1 MKKSNKKKQRCP
13 KCDGFLVI
21 PSNRESIQCTNC
33 GWTHYLGLD
42 ISAKERAKE
51 VPTSKKKGKGGP
63 FK

>member
-1 MKKSNKKKQRCP
+1 MQKSNNKKQRCP
-13 KCDGFLVI
+13 QCDGFLVI